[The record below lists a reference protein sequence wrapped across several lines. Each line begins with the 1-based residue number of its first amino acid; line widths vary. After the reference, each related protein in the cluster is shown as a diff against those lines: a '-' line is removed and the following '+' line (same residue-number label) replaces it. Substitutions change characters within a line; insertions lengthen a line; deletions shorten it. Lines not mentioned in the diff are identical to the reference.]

1 MQQMRGKKKEIKKRT
16 KTNAPVWTPAWPMW
30 MEITS
35 LIYFLIRWYWVSQMF
50 NARSDSKNEG
60 SDELAFFFM

>member
-16 KTNAPVWTPAWPMW
+16 KTNVPVWTPAWPMW

-35 LIYFLIRWYWVSQMF
+35 LIYFLNSVVLGVVDVQR
-50 NARSDSKNEG
+50 
-60 SDELAFFFM
+60 AFG